1 MGDFLPRG
9 IEPGCRRS
17 CVPWIRS
24 PPKNCQ
30 ARKRQHVRSGRR
42 MEPDGRSLG
51 FITNDV
57 VKRVDISGGQ
67 KRRPMGHFLGRLL
80 GAAAPGASRA
90 SFCSYRIRLAA
101 GSIGSRQAAEHLRR
115 QPGSMPRGRK
125 SPIDIRKF
133 LRDGRHFIYWVW
145 SAMQE
150 NTGEYVNSLDPGEKL
165 PEGPLLHTWREAHYV
180 DPGYLLFL
188 QGSTLMA
195 HRFYPDRLRFS
206 GEPRQFPDQIG
217 MHWNNTGR
225 VMFSTS
231 ATGTLAYQEASPR
244 PGFRI
249 VLRGRRGNQLRN
261 IEAPPGS
268 AFPSLDP
275 AGRNVVV
282 FGEDENSSEDLWR
295 IDLERAVSSRL
306 TAGHGSNQN
315 PIWSPDGQRIAFQ
328 SNRSGSYDLY
338 AKNADGSGEEEL
350 LVKSP
355 HTRVPTGWSMDG
367 RFLAY
372 YEIDPV
378 NKTGIWVVP
387 LGGDRKPIPF
397 LKTGFNEFDGHPS
410 PLPDGQG
417 HRLAAENC
425 RAGARMAG
433 NCSTSSRES

>member
-1 MGDFLPRG
+1 
-9 IEPGCRRS
+9 
-17 CVPWIRS
+17 
-24 PPKNCQ
+24 
-30 ARKRQHVRSGRR
+30 
-42 MEPDGRSLG
+42 
-51 FITNDV
+51 
-57 VKRVDISGGQ
+57 
-67 KRRPMGHFLGRLL
+67 
-80 GAAAPGASRA
+80 
-90 SFCSYRIRLAA
+90 
-101 GSIGSRQAAEHLRR
+101 
-115 QPGSMPRGRK
+115 MPRGRK

-195 HRFYPDRLRFS
+195 HRFYPDRPRFS

-282 FGEDENSSEDLWR
+282 FGEDEDSSEDLWR

-315 PIWSPDGQRIAFQ
+315 PIWSPDGQCIAFQ
-328 SNRSGSYDLY
+328 SNRSGAYDLY

-355 HTRVPTGWSMDG
+355 HRKVPTGWSMDG

-417 HRLAAENC
+417 HLWMAYMSDETGSDAVYLRPFLPGSPGGPAGRKYGCRLAAENC